1 MGVAVKRASATP
13 GPADVPPA
21 SPGDSGPTPGTVT
34 AASLPEMAAALAA
47 RVTAAVSRATGP
59 GALLPSVAAVL
70 QLPAMSTPLPVP
82 PAGVVDGVVAG
93 AVPPAPPPVEQL
105 TAAQQQQ
112 AAAVAAELERR
123 RVEREKR
130 RQEKERRRHEKE
142 TRRQRKLMARASAA
156 ADTNIKKALL
166 ERQRISEGLVGTIV
180 GEGEVDIE
188 EMKLLEEAMQEVPE
202 MDDEA
207 GGGDDSAATPS
218 PGSRKRRKASSVV
231 LDVKPLPPAGR
242 GILVSAGFRDKP
254 LKAAIT
260 DRKSVKFADGVQP
273 GEGTSPS
280 GGEDLPS
287 PPPPPRKLPKEKR
300 FKKKKK
306 KKKVKVKI
314 IRHLNIEEVVEDDD
328 DEDDDC
334 SPPPPPP
341 GSPPPPPAYPYPA
354 YLAAGYAYP
363 YTVVPGVEALSTA
376 ADRATVSGVSAVV
389 APATPSP
396 TAVYSSVAAAA
407 AYRPGP
413 VPPATP

>member
-1 MGVAVKRASATP
+1 M
-13 GPADVPPA
+13 
-21 SPGDSGPTPGTVT
+21 
-34 AASLPEMAAALAA
+34 
-47 RVTAAVSRATGP
+47 
-59 GALLPSVAAVL
+59 LLPSVAAVL
-70 QLPAMSTPLPVP
+70 QLPMMSTSLPAP
-82 PAGVVDGVVAG
+82 PAGAVDGTTGFVA
-93 AVPPAPPPVEQL
+93 PAPPVEQL
-105 TAAQQQQ
+105 SAAQQQQ

-123 RVEREKR
+123 RIERERR
-130 RQEKERRRHEKE
+130 RQEKERRRQEKE
-142 TRRQRKLMARASAA
+142 KRRQRKLMARASAA

-207 GGGDDSAATPS
+207 GGGEDASATPS
-218 PGSRKRRKASSVV
+218 PGSRKRRKTSSV
-231 LDVKPLPPAGR
+231 LLEVKPLPPAGR
-242 GILVSAGFRDKP
+242 GILVSPGFRDKP
-254 LKAAIT
+254 LKTAMA

-314 IRHLNIEEVVEDDD
+314 IRHLNVEEVVEEDD
-328 DEDDDC
+328 DEDDDS

-363 YTVVPGVEALSTA
+363 YAVVPGVEAPSA
-376 ADRATVSGVSAVV
+376 ASVIGNADRTIAGGASAAV
-389 APATPSP
+389 APRTPSP
-396 TAVYSSVAAAA
+396 TTVYSSAAVAVAAST
-407 AYRPGP
+407 AYRPAS